1 VFQIKSATA
10 AVSPENFRF
19 YTTEKSETGVVM
31 GEISSGRLV
40 KRSNSKGWTNGH
52 ATALVFHDSSLY
64 VGGSYTEASNN
75 ALSPKDNYRTP
86 FFMKLSDDISTVT
99 WSYTEIKAT
108 TEDYV
113 KTVDHMEAHYTAFTD
128 VIWAI
133 SRKVNYDFS
142 SL

>member
-1 VFQIKSATA
+1 
-10 AVSPENFRF
+10 
-19 YTTEKSETGVVM
+19 
-31 GEISSGRLV
+31 
-40 KRSNSKGWTNGH
+40 
-52 ATALVFHDSSLY
+52 
-64 VGGSYTEASNN
+64 
-75 ALSPKDNYRTP
+75 
-86 FFMKLSDDISTVT
+86 MKLSDDISTVT

-142 SL
+142 SLELGLYMTLYRIHTDTMPASGSFTRDGQPC